1 MKRLKLFLTA
11 LAAVALVLT
20 GCSSTETRT
29 EGRQGSYDQG
39 FSIDDYKMAQK
50 AFPVRTA
57 GPKENPDTNSY
68 EIVNVPPKVAL
79 SKAFQALQNY
89 DHALAKRLGYD
100 FDLNTV
106 FQPDTAHLTSQ
117 ILDGHQIYATMLTY
131 RSGAEDQAAFT
142 DLHGISPGVIEIDA
156 VDETKPAVVK
166 LTNASGVPY
175 KIKLNFRNIN
185 SDPNYIG
192 RWLANKG
199 LGNIPGFTSLD
210 GADPYIDDVTP
221 EIKDGT
227 HDIYFT
233 STLNQRKVQNTGN
246 PWYWPT
252 VQKIILVNA
261 ETEAVQTFTDPKK
274 VPTWVDRIYSEDL
287 VSQYIT
293 RAYFNAKNYQRYS
306 YRGTLVIDGT
316 ETYDPAGFNNT
327 KAAQGGIEVVLNSK
341 GDKLYY
347 VAIMTSAEHDNTAN
361 GLVMVSTRD
370 LSDATFY
377 PTVGGMQMTTREQAQ
392 QVMNAAVSNHPGWY
406 IEALTVQYLYGRLT
420 WAGTYVHENKFAMQ
434 AGAEGGG
441 DVIDGEMIQGFG
453 LAMANNDM
461 DPDHVMVDT
470 NREAAYD
477 KYENS
482 VFVRQVPTAG
492 SNSLQEYEANGTID
506 LIRPPV
512 VDQGQST
519 YLFTLAEP
527 RYKGIWFRATITS
540 TFNRESI
547 DIMSTGKGDHVQFK
561 YGDNQTSP
569 TSFVKQFK
577 NLSSGA
583 SKTGTVG
590 Q

>member
-1 MKRLKLFLTA
+1 MKNLKLYLIA
-11 LAAVALVLT
+11 LAAAAFVLT
-20 GCSSTETRT
+20 GCSSTPTRT
-29 EGRQGSYDQG
+29 DGRQGSYDQG
-39 FSIDDYKMAQK
+39 FSLDDYQMAQK

-57 GPKENPDTNSY
+57 GPNENLDTNSY
-68 EIVNVPPKVAL
+68 EIVNVPAKVAL

-106 FQPDTAHLTSQ
+106 FQPDSDHLTSQ

-131 RSGAEDQAAFT
+131 RSGAEDQAAFN
-142 DLHGISPGVIEIDA
+142 DLTGISPGWIEIDA
-156 VDETKPAVVK
+156 VDETKPAVVH

-199 LGNIPGFTSLD
+199 LGNVPGFTSLD

-252 VQKIILVNA
+252 VQKTILVNA
-261 ETEAVQTFTDPKK
+261 ETEDVQTFTDPKK

-293 RAYFNAKNYQRYS
+293 RAFFNAKNYQRYS
-306 YRGTLVIDGT
+306 YRGTLVVDGIQ
-316 ETYDPAGFNNT
+316 TYSPGGFNNVT
-327 KAAQGGIEVVLNSK
+327 SYRGGLEVVLNAK

-377 PTVGGMQMTTREQAQ
+377 PAVSNNQMTTREQAQ

-406 IEALTVQYLYGRLT
+406 VTALTVQYLYGKLT
-420 WAGTYVHENKFAMQ
+420 WEGTYVHPNKFAMQ
-434 AGAEGGG
+434 EGAEGG
-441 DVIDGEMIQGFG
+441 DKVIDGEMIQGFG

-461 DPDHVMVDT
+461 DPDHVMVDP
-470 NREAAYD
+470 NRSAAYD
-477 KYENS
+477 KYENY
-482 VFVRQVPTAG
+482 VFIRQVPGPG
-492 SNSLQEYEANGTID
+492 SNSLQEFEADGTIQT
-506 LIRPPV
+506 IKPPV

-527 RYKGIWFRATITS
+527 RYQGIWFRMTVVSAFDRS
-540 TFNRESI
+540 SI
-547 DIMSTGKGDHVQFK
+547 DIMSAGKGDHVQFK
-561 YGDNQTSP
+561 YGDNKTSP

-577 NLSSGA
+577 DLSSGA